1 MLQGW
6 VNLLKGQVTGR
17 VESGFPERVLNLCGE
32 YGIPFWDIRWES
44 PVAFTFTTT
53 LRDWRRL
60 RKLSRRLDCDMK
72 AELWRGAPFF
82 LGRMRRR
89 YALWISLAACLAAM
103 ACGSFFIWDFTI
115 EGNETVSDTV
125 ILRALEE
132 YGVGFGTFGY
142 AVNSP
147 TLRNFMLLEVPRL
160 SYFAINVKGCR
171 AYIQVRE
178 RIDAP
183 PLMSQRQRGNTIAA
197 KDALV
202 TAIYPWDGEKQVLP
216 GTMVK
221 KGQLLISGV
230 VENDFAGVR
239 YIRGMGKVY
248 GRTWYTLRCQVP
260 LTAWKKVYTGE
271 EETHRALLIGK
282 KRIEIDFN
290 SSHYGDTCDKITS
303 WKQWELPGGVALPVR
318 TVTEQLRHYTLE
330 ETGRSREEAL
340 SLGKLVLAARLE
352 RYLEDGEVVGCE
364 FTSREADGT
373 LLITLTAECQEQ
385 IGEYVE
391 MPKE

>member
-1 MLQGW
+1 MLKQA

-17 VESGFPERVLNLCGE
+17 IECGFPERVLNLCGE

-44 PVAFTFTTT
+44 PAAFTFTTT
-53 LRDWRRL
+53 WRDWRRL
-60 RKLSRRLDCDMK
+60 RKLSRRLGCEMK
-72 AELWRGAPFF
+72 AQLWRGAPFF
-82 LGRMRRR
+82 LGRLRRR
-89 YALWISLAACLAAM
+89 YALWVGMVLCAGAM
-103 ACGSFFIWDFTI
+103 FFGSFFIWDFAI
-115 EGNETVSDTV
+115 EGTETVSDTE

-142 AVNSP
+142 GVNSS

-178 RIDAP
+178 RVDAP
-183 PLMSQRQRGNTIAA
+183 PLMSQRQRGNTVAA

-202 TAIYPWDGEKQVLP
+202 TDILPWDGEKQVLP

-239 YIRGMGKVY
+239 YVRGMGKVY

-260 LTAWKKVYTGE
+260 LTKAQKAYTGE
-271 EETHRALLIGK
+271 ERTERALLIGK
-282 KRIEIDFN
+282 KRIKIDFN
-290 SSHYGDTCDKITS
+290 SSHPGDTCDKITS
-303 WKQWELPGGVALPVR
+303 WKRWELPAGVALPVQ
-318 TVTEQLRHYTLE
+318 TVTRRLRYYTLE
-330 ETGRSREEAL
+330 ETERSREEAL
-340 SLGKLVLAARLE
+340 SLAKLVLTARLE
-352 RYLEDGEVVGCE
+352 TCLEGGEVLDLAFE
-364 FTSREADGT
+364 SREEDGT
-373 LLITLTAECQEQ
+373 LLVTLTAECREQ
-385 IGEYVE
+385 IGQYVE
-391 MPKE
+391 LPKE

>member
-1 MLQGW
+1 MLKQA

-17 VESGFPERVLNLCGE
+17 IECGFPERVLNLCGE

-44 PVAFTFTTT
+44 PAAFTFTTT
-53 LRDWRRL
+53 WRDWRRL
-60 RKLSRRLDCDMK
+60 RKLSRRLGCEMK
-72 AELWRGAPFF
+72 AQLWRGAPFF
-82 LGRMRRR
+82 LGRLRRR
-89 YALWISLAACLAAM
+89 YALWVGMVLCAGAM
-103 ACGSFFIWDFTI
+103 FFGSFFIWDFAI
-115 EGNETVSDTV
+115 EGTETVSDTE

-142 AVNSP
+142 GVNYS

-178 RIDAP
+178 RVDAP
-183 PLMSQRQRGNTIAA
+183 PLMSQRQRGNTVAA

-202 TAIYPWDGEKQVLP
+202 TDILPWDGEKQVLP

-239 YIRGMGKVY
+239 YVRGMGRVY

-260 LTAWKKVYTGE
+260 LTKAQKTYTGE
-271 EETHRALLIGK
+271 ERTERALLIGK
-282 KRIEIDFN
+282 KRIKIDFN
-290 SSHYGDTCDKITS
+290 SSHPGDTCDKITS
-303 WKQWELPGGVALPVR
+303 WKRWELPAGVALPVQ
-318 TVTEQLRHYTLE
+318 TVTRRLRYYTLE
-330 ETGRSREEAL
+330 ETERSREEAL
-340 SLGKLVLAARLE
+340 SLAKLVLTARLE
-352 RYLEDGEVVGCE
+352 TCLEGGEVLDLAFE
-364 FTSREADGT
+364 SREEDGT
-373 LLITLTAECQEQ
+373 LLVTLTAECREQ
-385 IGEYVE
+385 IGQYVE
-391 MPKE
+391 LPKE